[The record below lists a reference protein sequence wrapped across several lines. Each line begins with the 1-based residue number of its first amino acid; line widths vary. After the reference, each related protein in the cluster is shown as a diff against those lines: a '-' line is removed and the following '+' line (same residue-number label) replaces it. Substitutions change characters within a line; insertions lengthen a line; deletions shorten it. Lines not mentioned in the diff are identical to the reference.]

1 MTRATRNAAM
11 VRTYGRDSWS
21 QTPPQSEAMRQ
32 HVHGRLQPLDMD
44 GRPVIKGE
52 LQWLLPW
59 ITLAS
64 ALVVAAIAWS
74 FFA

>member
-11 VRTYGRDSWS
+11 FRTQGRDSWS
-21 QTPPQSEAMRQ
+21 TRPVQSEAARQ
-32 HVHGRLQPLDMD
+32 HHHGKLQPLDMN

-52 LQWLLPW
+52 LQHWLPW

-64 ALVVAAIAWS
+64 GSVVALVIWS
-74 FFA
+74 LT

>member
-1 MTRATRNAAM
+1 MTRHSRIIATGRNH
-11 VRTYGRDSWS
+11 WQ
-21 QTPPQSEAMRQ
+21 QTPPQTEAMRQ

-52 LQWLLPW
+52 LQHWLGW

-64 ALVVAAIAWS
+64 AAVVAFVIWS
-74 FFA
+74 LT

>member
-52 LQWLLPW
+52 IQGLLPW

-64 ALVVAAIAWS
+64 ASVVIAIVWS
-74 FFA
+74 LT

>member
-11 VRTYGRDSWS
+11 FRTQGRDSW
-21 QTPPQSEAMRQ
+21 QTRPVQSEASRQ
-32 HVHGRLQPLDMD
+32 HHHGPLLPMD
-44 GRPVIKGE
+44 DKLPGDGE

-64 ALVVAAIAWS
+64 GFVMALIVWSIA
-74 FFA
+74 